1 MYKIESGVPFAVK
14 RGGRG
19 RKPSEF
25 PFTDMEVGDSFLIPC
40 DSTSKKDVDSWRR
53 KVLVAKKRFNEDY
66 KDEAAWEFRTATE
79 ATGLRVW
86 RVEPTPAAT

>member
-40 DSTSKKDVDSWRR
+40 DVTSKKEVESWRR
-53 KVLVAKKRFNEDY
+53 KLLVAKKRFAETLEEGDDR
-66 KDEAAWEFRTATE
+66 KFTTAVVNSE
-79 ATGLRVW
+79 EQGVGLRVW
-86 RVEPTPAAT
+86 RTQ